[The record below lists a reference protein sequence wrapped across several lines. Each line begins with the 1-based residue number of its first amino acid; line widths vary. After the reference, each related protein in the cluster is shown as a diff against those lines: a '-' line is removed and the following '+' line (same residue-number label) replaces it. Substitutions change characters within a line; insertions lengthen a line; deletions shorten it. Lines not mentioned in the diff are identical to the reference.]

1 MEQPIYGLLPG
12 DNKTPLTM
20 NWNVT
25 ISQALPWRSVFEV
38 SYVGNKS
45 QNEWIDGGNGKVG
58 DQNNV
63 LPGGFFLPDPTG
75 SNTGGANLREAH
87 VPQRAGLHQEHAGG
101 QSAAGV
107 RRPTRTMR

>member
-1 MEQPIYGLLPG
+1 
-12 DNKTPLTM
+12 M

-25 ISQALPWRSVFEV
+25 ISQALPWRSVLEV

-63 LPGGFFLPDPTG
+63 LPGGFLL
-75 SNTGGANLREAH
+75 A
-87 VPQRAGLHQEHAGG
+87 
-101 QSAAGV
+101 
-107 RRPTRTMR
+107 